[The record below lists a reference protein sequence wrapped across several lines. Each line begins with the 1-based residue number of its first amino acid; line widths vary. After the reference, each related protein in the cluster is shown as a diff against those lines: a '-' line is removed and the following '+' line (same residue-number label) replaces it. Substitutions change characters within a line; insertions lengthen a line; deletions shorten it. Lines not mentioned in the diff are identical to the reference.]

1 MAAKVVGLLVI
12 AVARVLTVPL
22 EAAFQG
28 ATIFT
33 FSVHLPC
40 PYLLLMKV
48 SMFDNCLTPSPPI
61 IVQNR
66 IMMIQN

>member
-40 PYLLLMKV
+40 PYLFLMWV
-48 SMFDNCLTPSPPI
+48 SMSDNC
-61 IVQNR
+61 
-66 IMMIQN
+66 

>member
-33 FSVHLPC
+33 FSLHLPC
-40 PYLLLMKV
+40 PHLLLINV
-48 SMFDNCLTPSPPI
+48 SMIDNCLNP
-61 IVQNR
+61 
-66 IMMIQN
+66 

>member
-1 MAAKVVGLLVI
+1 MVGLLVI

-28 ATIFT
+28 ATIVT
-33 FSVHLPC
+33 FSLHLPC
-40 PYLLLMKV
+40 PYLLLMYF
-48 SMFDNCLTPSPPI
+48 SMSDNCVNPSPPL

-66 IMMIQN
+66 YMMIQN